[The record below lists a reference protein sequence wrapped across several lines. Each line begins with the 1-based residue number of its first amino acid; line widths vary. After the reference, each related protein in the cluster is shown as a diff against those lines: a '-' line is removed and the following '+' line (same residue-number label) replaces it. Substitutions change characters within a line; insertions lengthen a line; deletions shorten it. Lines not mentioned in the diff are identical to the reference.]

1 MIRKDGLN
9 SEITIIILLRRM
21 KMNNNIL
28 KGLGVSTGF
37 AEGVVVW
44 YETLNILKQN
54 FNDKTQNV
62 AEELKKMEKY
72 IEECAKQLNGI
83 REKVRDAVGEKE
95 AAIFEVQALFLE
107 DPMIVDEIKALI
119 ENDKYDFKSALL
131 IVIKKLAEEF
141 NKIEDEY
148 LRGRVSDLIDVGNRL
163 LVITGV
169 GENILDAKGK
179 SEYILAAEE
188 LLPSQTAVL
197 DKKKIKGIIT
207 KSGGVNSHAAIL
219 ARDLGIPAVMGVEM
233 LDKNIDGKKVILD
246 GDEGKILLTFTKET
260 LSLYKQKMKD
270 TEKIKESQK
279 KFINKH
285 AETSDGVKIN
295 IHANI
300 NDINDIDKAAQFN
313 ADGVGLFRTE
323 FVYFGK
329 ADNLPSLQD
338 QVELYK
344 KAIEKLQPK
353 IITFRTLDIG
363 ADKPLKNYEFK
374 EENPA
379 LGLRGIRWS
388 LGFKDVLATQ
398 LKAILIAAYEKD
410 VKIMFPMVCFKE
422 EVKIVKKIMA
432 QIYEELKKENI
443 LFNDNPKIGIMIE
456 TPAAALAVDLFA
468 NGLDFFSIGSN
479 DLTQYTLAV
488 DRTNDKVQHLYD
500 TLHPSVLRLIDI
512 TVKNSVKYNKELG
525 ICGEAAADFKI
536 IPVLIGL
543 GMKNLSVNVNKILAV
558 REFIAGL
565 NYDECVKLAK
575 GALQY

>member
-1 MIRKDGLN
+1 
-9 SEITIIILLRRM
+9 
-21 KMNNNIL
+21 MNNDIL
-28 KGLGVSTGF
+28 KGLGVSQGF

-54 FNDKTQNV
+54 FNDKTGDA
-62 AEELKKMEKY
+62 AEELKKMERY
-72 IEECAKQLNGI
+72 IKECAKQLNGI
-83 REKVRDAVGEKE
+83 REKVREAVGEKE
-95 AAIFEVQALFLE
+95 AAIFEAQALFLE
-107 DPMIVDEIKALI
+107 DPMVVDEVRALI
-119 ENDKYDFKSALL
+119 ENEKYDFKSALV

-163 LVITGV
+163 LVIVGV
-169 GENILDAKGK
+169 GTPGVEASGVGKNILDAKGNA
-179 SEYILAAEE
+179 EYILAAEE

-219 ARDLGIPAVMGVEM
+219 ARDLGIPAVMGVEV
-233 LDKNIDGKKVILD
+233 LDKNIAGKKVILD
-246 GDEGKILLTFTKET
+246 GDEGKIFLTFTKET
-260 LSLYKQKMKD
+260 LSLYKQKMED
-270 TEKIKESQK
+270 AEKIKEGQK
-279 KFINKH
+279 KFMTKH
-285 AETSDGVKIN
+285 AETIDGVKIN

-300 NDINDIDKAAQFN
+300 NDINDVEKAASFN
-313 ADGVGLFRTE
+313 VDGVGLFRTE
-323 FVYFGK
+323 FVYFGYQGGGT
-329 ADNLPSLQD
+329 PSLVTPPLQY

-344 KAIEKLQPK
+344 KAIEKLYPK
-353 IITFRTLDIG
+353 VITFRTLDIG

-388 LGFKDVLATQ
+388 LSFKDVLSTQ
-398 LKAILIAAYEKD
+398 LKAILIASYGKN

-422 EVKIVKKIMA
+422 EVDNVKKIMA
-432 QIYEELKKENI
+432 DVREELKKENI
-443 LFNDNPKIGIMIE
+443 SFNDNPKIGIMIE
-456 TPAAALAVDLFA
+456 TPAAALAVDIFA
-468 NGLDFFSIGSN
+468 EGLDFFSIGSN

-500 TLHPSVLRLIDI
+500 TLHSSVLRLIDI

-525 ICGEAAADFKI
+525 ICGEAASDFKI

-558 REFIAGL
+558 REFISGL
-565 NYDECVKLAK
+565 SYKDCVNAANKAI
-575 GALQY
+575 A